1 MSLFGLILTVSGLGF
16 LSWLLFTLATYA
28 LPVFVG
34 LEIGIV
40 AFHSGAGYLGA
51 LAAAL
56 IAGSATFT
64 LGKLAFSRA
73 RSPFIRAA
81 IGLLFSVPASFVGY
95 YATLDLARLGTP
107 SEAWC
112 VALAVIGAVVVGTTA
127 WCRVTGLVIST
138 ESLHAAPQ
146 NQGPL

>member
-34 LEIGIV
+34 LEIGV
-40 AFHSGAGYLGA
+40 AVFHSGAGYFGAFVVA
-51 LAAAL
+51 LA
-56 IAGSATFT
+56 AGSATFM
-64 LGKLAFSRA
+64 LGKFAFSRA

-81 IGLLFSVPASFVGY
+81 IGLLFSVPAALIGY
-95 YATLDLARLGTP
+95 YATLDLARIGTP

-112 VALAVIGAVVVGTTA
+112 VALAVVGAVVVGATA
-127 WCRVTGLVIST
+127 WCRITGFVVST
-138 ESLHAAPQ
+138 EPLYAAPRTP
-146 NQGPL
+146 GSL